1 MKLLRA
7 ATLTVTDVDASVERY
22 GAWLDYIV
30 AERGTVPEALAKSWD
45 APASAGRDMAV
56 MRPASGENVFLR
68 FVQGDIP
75 ASYRPLRSYGW
86 AAIEICVQDVLA
98 VAKRMA
104 DSPFDIIGPPREI
117 PGLDAIFPMQ
127 VQGPD
132 GEIVYFTQI
141 RNDLPE
147 YDLPRADSLIDRLF
161 ILVMAC
167 SDLPASA
174 KWMERNT
181 SLAMGGEPMKI
192 EYTMIANAFGLPLDS
207 LHEIAALVHERDI
220 FLELDQY
227 PDEAEVRPG
236 ADGQLPP
243 GVAVGTIGA
252 VDIDALY
259 AARGQEWVC
268 APVVRDGCVYNSKR
282 AGVVKDLDGAL
293 IEIVEI

>member
-7 ATLTVTDVDASVERY
+7 ATLTVADVDASVERY
-22 GAWLDYIV
+22 VKWLNYSV
-30 AERGTVPEALAKSWD
+30 AERGNVARDLALSWD
-45 APASAGRDMAV
+45 APASTGRDMAV
-56 MRPASGENVFLR
+56 LRPASGEGVFLR

-98 VAKRMA
+98 VNKRMS
-104 DSPFDIIGPPREI
+104 DSPFEIIGPPREI

-141 RNDLPE
+141 RDDFPAF
-147 YDLPRADSLIDRLF
+147 DLPRAKSLIDRLF

-167 SDLPASA
+167 SDLTASG
-174 KWMERNT
+174 KWMEQNVGL
-181 SLAMGGEPMKI
+181 SLGGDPMKI

-207 LHEIAALVHERDI
+207 LHEIATLVHERDV

-227 PDEAEVRPG
+227 PAAAETRPK
-236 ADGQLPP
+236 AAGQLPP

-252 VDIDALY
+252 VDIDELY
-259 AARGQEWVC
+259 ASSGQEWVC
-268 APVVRDGCVYNSKR
+268 APVVRDGCIYNGKR
-282 AGVVKDLDGAL
+282 AGVVKDPDGAL
-293 IEIVEI
+293 VEIVAV